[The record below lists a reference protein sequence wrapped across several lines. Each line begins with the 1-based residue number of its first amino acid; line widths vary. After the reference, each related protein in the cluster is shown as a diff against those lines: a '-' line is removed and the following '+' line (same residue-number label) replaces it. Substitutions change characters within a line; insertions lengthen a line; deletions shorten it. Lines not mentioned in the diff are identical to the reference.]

1 MKSHI
6 YPYKAGSASAKALA
20 DALGIKR
27 AKREGNPLRTECFIN
42 WGSGVVKRDIILSG
56 PMIYFNIDEN
66 VGWAS
71 NKLETFKRLQGHCP
85 IPTWTEDAHEALE
98 WLDRGMSVVV
108 RHKLNGHSGE
118 GIEIVHGIEEG
129 LPGRAPL
136 YTQYMKKQQ
145 EYRIHVFQG
154 KVIFQ
159 QRKARKK
166 DIPDDQINWQ
176 IRNHGNGF
184 IFAHEGVDVAPEG
197 QFAAINAVN
206 GLGLDFGAVD
216 LIWHPNTGF
225 TVLEV
230 NTACGLEGKTLEVYV
245 QAFKGVMEN
254 E

>member
-1 MKSHI
+1 MKAHI

-42 WGSGVVKRDIILSG
+42 WGSSVVHRDIILTG
-56 PMIYFNIDEN
+56 PMIYLNMNEN

-71 NKLETFKRLQGHCP
+71 NKLETFKRLEGRVATP
-85 IPTWTEDAHEALE
+85 PWTEDVVEASG
-98 WLDRGMSVVV
+98 WLAEDIPVCV

-118 GIEIVHGIEEG
+118 GLVIHNPLDGE
-129 LPGRAPL
+129 LPEAPL
-136 YTQYMKKQQ
+136 YTYYMKKQQ

-184 IFAHEGVDVAPEG
+184 IFAHEGVDVAPDG
-197 QFAAINAVN
+197 QQAAINAVN

-245 QAFKGVMEN
+245 QTFKGVMEN